1 MPCDV
6 ESRAIAPVRLEIIDS
21 RQVEFTTHRQCH
33 FMENQP
39 TESPNHRRDL
49 RPWLGV
55 TADVFLTIVLLVLG
69 FDPAFEVVTRHRH
82 ESALV
87 LGGLHMV
94 MVPSAILTAMIRSDK
109 LKLFA
114 DKPHFLQQATEM
126 TFVLFYVLGWLL
138 PILVFAQRT
147 NVPGW
152 MMQGCI
158 YAHVA
163 PIVATVVLAFFKRAY
178 WMDRLAEWIARHWG
192 PQAVLYAAYLA
203 GVEVFLMLAR
213 VERRS
218 FGPLPLLIW
227 AGAYLPTRLLLAKIT
242 GLQGP
247 ERWTF
252 LFANAHLLVRL
263 LITHPD

>member
-1 MPCDV
+1 M
-6 ESRAIAPVRLEIIDS
+6 
-21 RQVEFTTHRQCH
+21 
-33 FMENQP
+33 
-39 TESPNHRRDL
+39 
-49 RPWLGV
+49 
-55 TADVFLTIVLLVLG
+55 ADVFLTIVLFALG

-94 MVPSAILTAMIRSDK
+94 MVPAAILTSMIRSDK

-114 DKPHFLQQATEM
+114 DKPGYFQQATE
-126 TFVLFYVLGWLL
+126 TIFILFYMLGWLL
-138 PILVFAQRT
+138 PVLVFAQRT
-147 NVPGW
+147 NVPAW
-152 MMQGCI
+152 MIHGCI

-163 PIVATVVLAFFKRAY
+163 PIVATVVLAIFKRAH
-178 WMDRLAEWIARHWG
+178 WMDRLAEWIAQHWG

-213 VERRS
+213 IERRG
-218 FGPLPLLIW
+218 FGPLPLFIW
-227 AGAYLPTRLLLAKIT
+227 AGAYLPTRLLLAKIS

-252 LFANAHLLVRL
+252 LITNAHLLLRL
-263 LITHPD
+263 LITRPD